1 MIELS
6 EELRQ
11 AVSENPDEPLRIT
24 DTVTKQTFVLVRSEV
39 YDRLSSLLDLD
50 FDPRVGMAMMNAI
63 MAEDDEVDPYLASY
77 QPEAS

>member
-6 EELRQ
+6 EDLRQ
-11 AVSENPDEPLRIT
+11 AVSEHPNEPLRIM
-24 DTVTKQTFVLVRSEV
+24 DTVTNRTFVLVDAEA
-39 YDRLSSLLDLD
+39 YDRLAGLLGLD

-63 MAEDDEVDPYLASY
+63 MAKDDEDDPYLASY